1 MIRNYMKLAW
11 RNLVK
16 QKIYSVII
24 VSGLALA
31 YSACILIFLFVREET
46 SYDRQSPDADRIYR
60 VVKDFVNDDG
70 TTLPDATTPPALAP
84 ALQNDIS
91 QVESV
96 VRIFPAWGQKFLVRA
111 GSTPEKSFFEPGIYR
126 ADSNV
131 FKFFSIPLL
140 AGDAET
146 AMKESN
152 SIVISETIANKYFGS
167 TDVLGK
173 TLEFVTNRTVSFVV
187 TGVIADLPG
196 NMHFHFDMM
205 IPFWPDMDINSNWG
219 FYNFYTYIKLNEG
232 ATITEVEP
240 LVVGVYKKNRPQG
253 SAKYYTQALTEIHL
267 TSKLKW
273 ELETNSDKAFIT
285 IFTTIGIFILL
296 IAVVNYINLS
306 IVQSLNRSKEVGIR
320 KVSGANGGKLVNQF
334 LLESFL
340 VSLLALVFSIAFV
353 EAAIPMI
360 NNQFGNHLASLYD
373 LPAGVLVMMVLAVF
387 AVGLLSGL
395 YPSLYLSAF
404 KPIEVLKGV
413 FQPSNRN
420 LWLRK
425 SLVIL
430 QFSISIALIAGAIV
444 VFMQVDFLKTKEL
457 GFNKDQVVVVDNF
470 ADISDKASLKESIR
484 NLSGVVGVGS
494 SNGVLGGQNWAT
506 SYVAKGNENGSLV
519 NISAVDYDYVPVMGI
534 EIIAGRNF
542 TRGTDLSTGRG
553 YGKII
558 LNERAIKDLGI
569 IGDPIGALV
578 TEDPSADTVRYS
590 EVVGVA
596 KDFHFASLKSEI
608 KPYAFLLNED
618 FAGNF
623 VVKLETGRIDETL
636 ANLEQTWN
644 KFTPGRPFEYYFLD
658 EQFQK
663 LYKAEENFKL
673 IFAVFTAMAI
683 YIACSGLFAIASYF
697 IRRRTK
703 EIGIRKVLGAS
714 VTQVTWLV
722 SSEFLVIVGVA
733 NLIAWPVAWIFM
745 DNWLNGFAY
754 RIGLSATNFIIA
766 GLVALLI
773 AMVTVGFQ
781 SIRAARANPVNS
793 LRNE

>member
-46 SYDRQSPDADRIYR
+46 SYDRQSPDADRIFR

-84 ALQNDIS
+84 ALQNDIT

-96 VRIFPAWGQKFLVRA
+96 VRVFPSWGDKFLLRA
-111 GSTPEKSFFEPGIYR
+111 GDKSFYESRLFR
-126 ADSNV
+126 ADSNI
-131 FKFFSIPLL
+131 FNFFSIPLI
-140 AGDAET
+140 AGDAQT
-146 AMKESN
+146 AMKETN
-152 SIVISETIANKYFGS
+152 SMVISETLAKKYFGT
-167 TDVLGK
+167 TDVVGK
-173 TLEFVTNRTVSFVV
+173 NIEVVGSRTVSFVV
-187 TGVIADLPG
+187 TAVIEDLPT
-196 NMHFHFDMM
+196 NMHFHFDVM
-205 IPFWPDMDINSNWG
+205 IPFWPDLEIDSNWG
-219 FYNFYTYIKLNEG
+219 FYNFYTYIKLNKG
-232 ATITEVEP
+232 ATIAEVEP

-253 SAKYYTQALTEIHL
+253 SAKYYTQALTDIHL

-273 ELETNSDKAFIT
+273 EMETNSDKALIT
-285 IFTTIGIFILL
+285 IFATVGIFILL
-296 IAVVNYINLS
+296 IAAVNYINLS

-320 KVSGANGGKLVNQF
+320 KVSGANGRKLVNQF
-334 LLESFL
+334 LLESFI
-340 VSLLALVFSIAFV
+340 VSLIALVFSLAIV
-353 EAAIPMI
+353 EAAIPVV
-360 NNQFGNHLASLYD
+360 NKQFSNHLASLYD
-373 LPAGVLVMMVLAVF
+373 LPVTVLLLIALAVF
-387 AVGLLSGL
+387 GVGLLSGL

-430 QFSISIALIAGAIV
+430 QFSISIALIAGAII
-444 VFMQVDFLKTKEL
+444 VFMQVDFLRTKEL
-457 GFNKDQVVVVDNF
+457 GFNKDQVLVIQNVGAV
-470 ADISDKASLKESIR
+470 AERSSLKESLR
-484 NLSGVVGVGS
+484 SPSGVVGVGS
-494 SNGVLGGQNWAT
+494 SNGVLGGQNWTT
-506 SYVAKGNENGSLV
+506 SFVAKGNENGSLV

-534 EIIAGRNF
+534 ELIAGRNF
-542 TRGTDLSTGRG
+542 VKGTDFSTGQA
-553 YGKII
+553 YGKVI
-558 LNERAIKDLGI
+558 LNERAIRDLGI
-569 IGDPIGALV
+569 TGDPIGALI
-578 TEDPSADTVRYS
+578 TEDPGADTVRYS

-608 KPYAFLLNED
+608 KPYAFQLNED
-618 FAGNF
+618 FASNF
-623 VVKLETGRIDETL
+623 VVKLETARVDETL
-636 ANLEQTWN
+636 ANIRQTWE
-644 KFTPGRPFEYYFLD
+644 KFSPGRPFEYYFLD
-658 EQFQK
+658 EQFRT
-663 LYKAEENFKL
+663 LYNAEENFKM

-714 VTQVTWLV
+714 VAQVTWLV
-722 SSEFLVIVGVA
+722 SAEFLVIVGVA
-733 NLIAWPVAWIFM
+733 NLLAWPVAWMFM

-754 RIGLSATNFIIA
+754 RIDLSATNFIVA
-766 GLVALLI
+766 GLMALLI
-773 AMVTVGFQ
+773 AMLTVGFQ
-781 SIRAARANPVNS
+781 SIRAAKANPVNS

>member
-1 MIRNYMKLAW
+1 MIRNYLKLAW
-11 RNLVK
+11 RNLAK
-16 QKIYSVII
+16 QKIYSAIV

-70 TTLPDATTPPALAP
+70 STLPDATTPPALAP
-84 ALQNDIS
+84 ALQNDIA
-91 QVESV
+91 QLESV
-96 VRIFPAWGQKFLVRA
+96 VRVFPAWGTKFLLRA
-111 GSTPEKSFFEPGIYR
+111 GDRSFYEPRLFR

-131 FKFFSIPLL
+131 FDFFSIPFI
-140 AGDAET
+140 AGDAKT
-146 AMKESN
+146 AMKQSN
-152 SIVISETIANKYFGS
+152 SMVLTETLAMKYFGT

-173 TLEFVTNRTVSFVV
+173 GIDVVGGRTTPFVV
-187 TGVIADLPG
+187 TAVIADLPD
-196 NMHFHFDMM
+196 NMHFHFDVM
-205 IPFWPDMDINSNWG
+205 IPFWPDMDISTNWG
-219 FYNFYTYIKLNEG
+219 FYNFYTYIKLREG
-232 ATITEVEP
+232 ATIAEVEP

-253 SAKYYTQALTEIHL
+253 SAKYYTQALTDIHL

-273 ELETNSDKAFIT
+273 ELETNSDEAFIT
-285 IFTTIGIFILL
+285 IFTTVGIFILL
-296 IAVVNYINLS
+296 IAAVNYINLS

-340 VSLLALVFSIAFV
+340 VSFIALVFSLAIV
-353 EAAIPMI
+353 ESVIPMI
-360 NNQFGNHLASLYD
+360 NKQFGSHLSSLYD
-373 LPAGVLVMMVLAVF
+373 LPILVLLLMVLAVF
-387 AVGLLSGL
+387 GVGLLSGL

-430 QFSISIALIAGAIV
+430 QFSISIALIAGAII
-444 VFMQVDFLKTKEL
+444 VFMQVDYLRTKEL
-457 GFNKDQVVVVDNF
+457 GFNKDQVLVVQNVGDV
-470 ADISDKASLKESIR
+470 AGRSSLKESLR
-484 NLSGVVGVGS
+484 NEPGVVGVGS
-494 SNGVLGGQNWAT
+494 SNGVLGGQNWTT
-506 SYVAKGNENGSLV
+506 SIVAKGNENGSLV
-519 NISAVDYDYVPVMGI
+519 NITAIDYDYLSVMGI
-534 EIIAGRNF
+534 QLVAGRNF
-542 TRGTDLSTGRG
+542 ERGTDLSTGRG
-553 YGKII
+553 YGKMI
-558 LNERAIKDLGI
+558 LNERAVKDLGI
-569 IGDPIGALV
+569 TGDPIGALV
-578 TEDPSADTVRYS
+578 TEDPDADTVRYS
-590 EVVGVA
+590 EVIGVA

-618 FAGNF
+618 FASNF
-623 VVKLETGRIDETL
+623 VVKVETGQLDETL
-636 ANLEQTWN
+636 ESLRAAWN
-644 KFTPGRPFEYYFLD
+644 KFTPGRPFEYFFLD
-658 EQFQK
+658 DQFRE
-663 LYKAEENFKL
+663 LYKAEENFKV
-673 IFAVFTAMAI
+673 IFATFTAMAI

-714 VTQVTWLV
+714 VAQVTWLV
-722 SSEFLVIVGVA
+722 SAEFLVIVGIA
-733 NLIAWPVAWIFM
+733 NLLAWPVAWMFM

-754 RIGLSATNFIIA
+754 RIGLSVTNFLVA
-766 GLVALLI
+766 GAVALLI

-781 SIRAARANPVNS
+781 SVRAARANPVNS